1 MTRKE
6 LMNALKANEIS
17 YKATMKTE
25 ELEKLY
31 NENIKES
38 EKEEM
43 NENKRKYAE
52 FDVLAEILDRNNI
65 KVINETDR
73 RITTANV
80 MFCRRK
86 NKVRAYVKQKTF
98 KQMSNEF
105 TAVADRNTQYIAYI
119 DIILNSYAEQMI
131 KRICEI

>member
-1 MTRKE
+1 MKE
-6 LMNALKANEIS
+6 LKANNV
-17 YKATMKTE
+17 KFNATMKTE

-31 NENIKES
+31 NEMKES
-38 EKEEM
+38 EKNEM

-131 KRICEI
+131 KKICEI